1 MKLSIKEMNEHFASE
16 ILQWQYVAPYD
27 FYNNE
32 LSDDNVQE
40 MLDNPYFAI
49 INNQSE
55 LIGYYCTGTAAQV
68 PKGQD
73 VGAYVECCVDIGI
86 GMKPNLTGQ
95 GLGTAFF
102 SFIVQTVQEEHHLP
116 LRLTVAQFNKRA
128 IHLYEKLGFVKAI
141 EFSTPTEFV
150 TMLKM

>member
-1 MKLSIKEMNEHFASE
+1 
-16 ILQWQYVAPYD
+16 
-27 FYNNE
+27 
-32 LSDDNVQE
+32 
-40 MLDNPYFAI
+40 
-49 INNQSE
+49 
-55 LIGYYCTGTAAQV
+55 
-68 PKGQD
+68 
-73 VGAYVECCVDIGI
+73 
-86 GMKPNLTGQ
+86 MKPNLTGQ

>member
-1 MKLSIKEMNEHFASE
+1 MAICSTLR
-16 ILQWQYVAPYD
+16 

-73 VGAYVECCVDIGI
+73 VGAYVECCRYWNWYEAKSNGSRIRNGI
-86 GMKPNLTGQ
+86 
-95 GLGTAFF
+95 F